1 MTRKE
6 LFGSPTAIVAFA
18 FSAAASALPT
28 LGSHPVATIMMIVIG
43 LGLTAVTI
51 DTGSHLMLIMTAAFL
66 MFSLGFA
73 LADFGLNGAVPWAL
87 LGVAG
92 LVYADIVRLCFAERR
107 HGVIEGGVYQGIGVG
122 VVIVGVGSAAT
133 AAALAG
139 LSTVG
144 ANANWLL
151 VPLALVLAVVG
162 LVGLAIGVSRSPGQ
176 FDKRRW
182 KPGER
187 LTAPPRA
194 ASDDPSLKSSMPP
207 APPPPGPR

>member
-1 MTRKE
+1 MNRKE
-6 LFGSPTAIVAFA
+6 LFGSPTAIVAFVFA
-18 FSAAASALPT
+18 AAASALPT
-28 LGSHPVATIMMIVIG
+28 LGGPPLATVMLVIIG

-51 DTGSHLMLIMTAAFL
+51 ETGSHLMLVMAAAFL
-66 MFSLGFA
+66 LFSLGFA
-73 LADFGLNGAVPWAL
+73 MAEFDLDGALPWAL

-92 LVYADIVRLCFAERR
+92 LVYSDIVRLCFAERR

-122 VVIVGVGSAAT
+122 LGIVVLGSGAT

-139 LSTVG
+139 LSNVG

-194 ASDDPSLKSSMPP
+194 ASDDPSLKSSTPP
-207 APPPPGPR
+207 APPPPVAR